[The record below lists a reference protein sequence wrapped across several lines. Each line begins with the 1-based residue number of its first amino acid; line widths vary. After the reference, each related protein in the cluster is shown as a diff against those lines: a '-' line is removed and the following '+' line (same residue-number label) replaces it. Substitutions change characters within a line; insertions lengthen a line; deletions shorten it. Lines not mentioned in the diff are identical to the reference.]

1 MLDERK
7 LTVLR
12 AIVEDYVSTTE
23 PVGSKTLVDRHH
35 FDVSPATIRNDMAVL
50 EEQGF
55 IAQPHTSAGRIPTD
69 KGYRLFVDR
78 LSSVKPLSAAERRA
92 IETFLGG
99 AYSLD
104 DVVMRT
110 VRLLV
115 QLTRQVAVVQY
126 PSLTRSAIRHIELV
140 PLAPTKLLLVL
151 ITDTGRVEQCTV
163 DLPTAWD
170 DASVSHVRA
179 VLNACLGGHKLADAA
194 AMVTDLS
201 DRLPVEERVNANA
214 VFSILL
220 ASLIERN
227 EEKIVFGGTA
237 NLAAHDFS
245 KGLREVLE
253 ALEEQVVLMRLLG
266 ETTEPAILTVTIG
279 SEHQVAGLE
288 ATSLVSYRVREPD
301 PAAGQTRRARADQD
315 GLPGNNGRGAR
326 SGTLRRPDS
335 DGVLVADYYSLL
347 KIRRDAT
354 QDEVKRAYRRLAR
367 ELHPDVNPDP
377 ETQERF
383 KEITQA
389 YEVLSDTEK
398 RRMYDMGVDPFAS
411 AGTGAGAGPF
421 GPGFSPLSD
430 LLDQFF
436 GGAGATTTRGPRS
449 RAQRGRNATIRIE
462 LDLAECSFGAT
473 RELTVDT
480 AVVCPTCS
488 GEGTAPGTHPQT
500 CDICG
505 GRGEVSQVTRS
516 FIGQVMMARV
526 CPGCGGYGTV
536 LVRPCPEC
544 DGDGRVRTRRT
555 IKVRIPAGVEDGTH
569 IQLAG
574 EGEVGPG
581 GGPPGDLFLEI
592 AQRPHAIFER
602 QGDDLHCTVT
612 IPMVAA
618 ALGATLSVE
627 SLDGPSDIDIRP
639 GTQSGQVIPLYGQGV
654 KHLNGNGRGDL
665 VIHVTV
671 ETPSKLD
678 AEQEK
683 LLRDLAKLRGE
694 EAPPGRFAPGQ
705 QGFFSRLRDAFNG
718 R

>member
-1 MLDERK
+1 
-7 LTVLR
+7 
-12 AIVEDYVSTTE
+12 
-23 PVGSKTLVDRHH
+23 
-35 FDVSPATIRNDMAVL
+35 
-50 EEQGF
+50 
-55 IAQPHTSAGRIPTD
+55 
-69 KGYRLFVDR
+69 
-78 LSSVKPLSAAERRA
+78 
-92 IETFLGG
+92 
-99 AYSLD
+99 
-104 DVVMRT
+104 
-110 VRLLV
+110 
-115 QLTRQVAVVQY
+115 
-126 PSLTRSAIRHIELV
+126 
-140 PLAPTKLLLVL
+140 
-151 ITDTGRVEQCTV
+151 
-163 DLPTAWD
+163 
-170 DASVSHVRA
+170 
-179 VLNACLGGHKLADAA
+179 
-194 AMVTDLS
+194 
-201 DRLPVEERVNANA
+201 
-214 VFSILL
+214 
-220 ASLIERN
+220 
-227 EEKIVFGGTA
+227 
-237 NLAAHDFS
+237 
-245 KGLREVLE
+245 
-253 ALEEQVVLMRLLG
+253 
-266 ETTEPAILTVTIG
+266 
-279 SEHQVAGLE
+279 
-288 ATSLVSYRVREPD
+288 
-301 PAAGQTRRARADQD
+301 
-315 GLPGNNGRGAR
+315 
-326 SGTLRRPDS
+326 
-335 DGVLVADYYSLL
+335 
-347 KIRRDAT
+347 
-354 QDEVKRAYRRLAR
+354 
-367 ELHPDVNPDP
+367 VNPDP

-389 YEVLSDTEK
+389 YEVLSDTDK
-398 RRMYDMGVDPFAS
+398 RRMYDMGVDPFAAS
-411 AGTGAGAGPF
+411 PAGAGAGPF
-421 GPGFSPLSD
+421 GAGFNPLND

-436 GGAGATTTRGPRS
+436 GAAGGAASRGPRS

-462 LDLAECSFGAT
+462 LELAECSFGAT

-592 AQRPHAIFER
+592 VQRPHAIFER

-627 SLDGPSDIDIRP
+627 SLDGPADIDIRP
-639 GTQSGQVIPLYGQGV
+639 GTQSGQVLPLYGQGV
-654 KHLNGNGRGDL
+654 RHLNGNGRGDL

-671 ETPSKLD
+671 ETPVKLD